1 MLVPT
6 EEEELVYFS
15 NVPEFI
21 PGCGAS
27 QFRARRRWLLLCGEH
42 IEKCA
47 FVQGNIDVQ
56 IE

>member
-42 IEKCA
+42 
-47 FVQGNIDVQ
+47 
-56 IE
+56 